1 MPLLPV
7 GAYII
12 AQFIKGAAVLSGA
25 ASLLTGA
32 YFAGR
37 MTKGIAAPAPAPTES
52 EVKKVV
58 NETVKV
64 LLNLTK
70 SGNILQGKKDLLQ
83 VLKANTTENQ
93 TFDENLVVAA
103 YNQTITSQNL
113 TLFQQA
119 LKVIENTFWYIFPNP
134 LKATD
139 ESSLLP
145 GAKNSLTKYFLSF
158 FTKSQK
164 RLLLGAPGPQEAPA
178 QEQQSFFRWFFQDN
192 LNTTSEDGAGVENN
206 PSFPQGT
213 TGRSPTLG
221 TTGRSPTLGTT
232 GRSFFW
238 SSIVI
243 IFIVSLVLL
252 MLPFI
257 FDHIRNLYEWLTTQS
272 PTIKNKQSTFFGK
285 FFKSVEQN
293 QLKKFDQEAEIQN
306 IEAEEFSEEAI
317 EKAEEAKEE
326 LRASLAQQKQE
337 EQEQEERH
345 NDDERLA
352 KVRAEAQAAR
362 VRAEVA
368 EALARESVKNAQQA
382 QAVAR
387 EVHVVISQLEPR
399 EPPKASFY
407 EPPQMNRYISPIL
420 RSRLGAQR
428 GAHRGLVKRK
438 SPSPLTRRRSPPSVR
453 RKMISARRLSAKRRT
468 PSAARR
474 KTHNA
479 RRKPKSKSL
488 RRRV

>member
-1 MPLLPV
+1 M
-7 GAYII
+7 
-12 AQFIKGAAVLSGA
+12 
-25 ASLLTGA
+25 
-32 YFAGR
+32 
-37 MTKGIAAPAPAPTES
+37 
-52 EVKKVV
+52 
-58 NETVKV
+58 
-64 LLNLTK
+64 
-70 SGNILQGKKDLLQ
+70 
-83 VLKANTTENQ
+83 
-93 TFDENLVVAA
+93 
-103 YNQTITSQNL
+103 
-113 TLFQQA
+113 
-119 LKVIENTFWYIFPNP
+119 
-134 LKATD
+134 
-139 ESSLLP
+139 
-145 GAKNSLTKYFLSF
+145 
-158 FTKSQK
+158 
-164 RLLLGAPGPQEAPA
+164 
-178 QEQQSFFRWFFQDN
+178 
-192 LNTTSEDGAGVENN
+192 AGVENN
-206 PSFPQGT
+206 SSFPQGIIQ
-213 TGRSPTLG
+213 PT
-221 TTGRSPTLGTT
+221 TLGTT

-257 FDHIRNLYEWLTTQS
+257 FDHMRNLYEWLTTQS

-337 EQEQEERH
+337 EQEQEQEERR
-345 NDDERLA
+345 NDERLA

-368 EALARESVKNAQQA
+368 EALARESVNNAQQA

-399 EPPKASFY
+399 EPPKATFY
-407 EPPQMNRYISPIL
+407 EPAQINRYISPIS

-428 GAHRGLVKRK
+428 GAQRGANRGLVKRK
-438 SPSPLTRRRSPPSVR
+438 SPSPLTRRRSPSVRRKTPSAR
-453 RKMISARRLSAKRRT
+453 RKMISARRPSAKRRT
-468 PSAARR
+468 PSAGRR
-474 KTHNA
+474 KTQ
-479 RRKPKSKSL
+479 RKPKSKSL

>member
-1 MPLLPV
+1 MLANEHFKMPLLPV
-7 GAYII
+7 GALII
-12 AQFIKGAAVLSGA
+12 AQFIEGAAVLSGA

-37 MTKGIAAPAPAPTES
+37 MTKAITAPAPAPTES
-52 EVKKVV
+52 EVKQVV

-113 TLFQQA
+113 TLFQQV
-119 LKVIENTFWYIFPNP
+119 LKVIENTFWYVFPNP

-192 LNTTSEDGAGVENN
+192 LNTTLEDGAGVENN
-206 PSFPQGT
+206 PSSPQGT
-213 TGRSPTLG
+213 IIKS
-221 TTGRSPTLGTT
+221 TLGTT

-345 NDDERLA
+345 NDERLA

-368 EALARESVKNAQQA
+368 EDLARESVKNAQQA

-468 PSAARR
+468 PSSARR
-474 KTHNA
+474 KTQNA